1 MMNFSKI
8 SEEEKERF
16 LKDAPLGVIFKSDD
30 SQMFNP
36 LEYMPEVW
44 AETPELYYTWLLSR
58 PEYFSFTCKELMN
71 VNIHPFQG
79 VILDNLWKHKFPMLV
94 AARGASKSYCLA
106 VYCLLRILLLR
117 NRKVIICGSGFR
129 QSKIIFEYMENIVK
143 NSKILSGIITEN
155 DIQHGNDGWRM
166 KCGDSFALAIPIGS
180 SGGSIR
186 GLRAND
192 IIADEFA
199 AQQLEI
205 FETVIAGFA
214 SVASSPTEQA
224 AMAAK
229 RMMAKVLGF
238 EIEEDSDTVSGNQI
252 IISGTA
258 YYSFNHFSAYHDRYK
273 KIIKTRGDKNK
284 LRELTGD
291 NNDFINHK
299 DYCVIRLPVNLLPAG
314 FMDESQIGRAKATV
328 HSGTFD
334 MEYMA
339 CFSSDSNGFFK
350 RTNIEQCV
358 VKEGEDVVQPNG
370 LTIPSKEVFFS
381 CRTRG
386 DKNKQYIMGVDPA
399 MTLDNFSIVII
410 ELNENHRGVVYCWTT
425 NKDDHLNKQKLG
437 ISTENNYYAYCA
449 RKIRS
454 LIERFNIV
462 QIALDAQG
470 GGRAV
475 METIN
480 DKNLMIPGEL
490 LILPKVD
497 FAKLQDTDMQSGLHI
512 IDVVQFTREDWTS
525 KSNHGMK
532 KDFEDKVLLF
542 PFFDAIS
549 FAEAEFKNYD
559 SDNEDTLPK
568 CISEIEEL
576 KSELCTITV
585 TSTPATNRERWDTP
599 EYKTQTGKKGRLR
612 KDRYSA
618 LLMANMTARTMER
631 ATQYDIGATEGGG
644 FAALRL
650 KSEEG
655 DQVAKGNPSIVAKLS
670 ALYL

>member
-1 MMNFSKI
+1 MNFSKI
-8 SEEEKERF
+8 SEEQKERF
-16 LKDAPLGVIFKSDD
+16 LKDAPLGIIFKTDD
-30 SQMFNP
+30 SKIFNP
-36 LEYMPEVW
+36 LEYMPEVL

-79 VILDNLWKHKFPMLV
+79 VILENLWKHKFPMLV

-106 VYCLLRILLLR
+106 LYCLLRILLLR
-117 NRKVIICGSGFR
+117 NRNVIICGSGFR
-129 QSKIIFEYMENIVK
+129 QSKIIFAYMEKIVK
-143 NSKILSGIITEN
+143 NSKILSSIITED
-155 DIQHGNDGWRM
+155 DITHGNDGWRM
-166 KCGDSFALAIPIGS
+166 TCGDSAALAIPIGS

-192 IIADEFA
+192 ILADEFS
-199 AQQLEI
+199 AQQVEI

-224 AMAAK
+224 ALAAK

-238 EIEEDSDTVSGNQI
+238 EMDEDNDAISGNQI

-258 YYSFNHFSAYHDRYK
+258 YYSFNHFSSYHDKYR

-284 LRELTGD
+284 LREISGD
-291 NNDFINHK
+291 DSDLINHK
-299 DYCVIRLPVNLLPAG
+299 DFCVIRLPVNLLPQG
-314 FMDESQIGRAKATV
+314 FMDESQIGRAKATIN
-328 HSGTFD
+328 SGTFD

-370 LTIPSKEVFFS
+370 LTIQAKQAFFS
-381 CRTRG
+381 CRVRG
-386 DKNKQYIMGVDPA
+386 DKKKQYIMGVDPA
-399 MTLDNFSIVII
+399 MSLDNFSIIII
-410 ELNENHRGVVYCWTT
+410 ELNEHYRGVVYCWTT

-449 RKIRS
+449 RKIRN
-454 LIERFNIV
+454 LLERFNIV
-462 QIALDAQG
+462 QIAMDAQG
-470 GGRAV
+470 GGKAV

-480 DKNLMIPGEL
+480 DKNLVMPGEL
-490 LILPKVD
+490 QILPMVNFEKP
-497 FAKLQDTDMQSGLHI
+497 QETDMQHGLHI

-525 KSNHGMK
+525 KANHGMK

-549 FAEAEFKNYD
+549 FAEAEFSNYD
-559 SDNEDTLPK
+559 SDNEDTITK

-576 KSELCTITV
+576 KNELCTITV

-599 EYKTQTGKKGRLR
+599 EYKTQNGKKGRLL

-618 LLMANMTARTMER
+618 LLMANMTARTIER

-644 FAALRL
+644 FASLRGE
-650 KSEEG
+650 SDDG
-655 DQVAKGNPSIVAKLS
+655 SAVARGNPSVVAKLS